1 MKYYLSLQA
10 LGDNL
15 ISLSLLQQLNFKVNI
30 LGTKHT
36 KNIVKLLDLEDQFNV
51 QVVFD
56 DIPAFYDIRKRGFL
70 QAIKHLYTL
79 IRYIQ
84 KNQISEIIFEKKDL
98 RSTFILFFTN
108 IKGHFPNNINK
119 KIYKNRKDLIE
130 NIYQQPI
137 NLNSYILKIENP
149 KKIVINPL
157 TRVELKNINKSH
169 LNFIINELRKYNY
182 EIYLIDI
189 EKRYQEF
196 ENKVQYYLTNTT
208 LEDVKQLIK
217 GCDLYVGGDS
227 FLIHLAYY
235 LQRNYFMI
243 FYRDN
248 DDFLPPN
255 ITDNFYIKAH
265 GSGNFNDELKLKFKN
280 IGLIK

>member
-15 ISLSLLQQLNFKVNI
+15 ISLSSLAQLNIRVNI

-36 KNIVKLLDLEDQFNV
+36 KNIIKLIGLEDKFDI

-56 DIPAFYDIRKRGFL
+56 DIPAFYDIRKKGL
-70 QAIKHLYTL
+70 VKAIKDLYSF

-84 KNQISEIIFEKKDL
+84 KYQILEIIFEKKDF
-98 RSTFILFFTN
+98 RSSLISLVTN
-108 IKGHFPNNINK
+108 A
-119 KIYKNRKDLIE
+119 KIHYPDSLNLKVYENRKELIE

-137 NLNSYILKIENP
+137 SLNSYILKIDNL
-149 KKIVINPL
+149 KRIVINPL
-157 TRVELKNINKSH
+157 TRVELRNIKKSH
-169 LNFIINELRKYNY
+169 LSFIINELSKYDY

-217 GCDLYVGGDS
+217 KCDLYIGGDS

-235 LQRNYFMI
+235 LQKNYFMI

-255 ITDNFYIKAH
+255 ITRDFYIKAH
-265 GSGNFNDELKLKFKN
+265 ESDDFDNELKQKFKS
-280 IGLIK
+280 IGLIS

>member
-1 MKYYLSLQA
+1 MKYYLSIQA

-15 ISLSLLQQLNFKVNI
+15 ISLSLLEQLNTKVNI

-36 KNIVKLLDLEDQFNV
+36 KNIVKLIGLEDKFDI

-56 DIPAFYDIRKRGFL
+56 DIPAFYDIRKQGL
-70 QAIKHLYTL
+70 AKAIKDLYSF

-84 KNQISEIIFEKKDL
+84 KYQILEIIFEKKDF
-98 RSTFILFFTN
+98 RSSLISLVTN
-108 IKGHFPNNINK
+108 A
-119 KIYKNRKDLIE
+119 KIHYPDSLNSKVYENRKELIE
-130 NIYQQPI
+130 NIYQQQI
-137 NLNSYILKIENP
+137 SLNSYILKIDNL
-149 KKIVINPL
+149 KRIVINPL
-157 TRVELKNINKSH
+157 TRVELRNIKKSH
-169 LNFIINELRKYNY
+169 LGFIINELSKYDY

-208 LEDVKQLIK
+208 LEDVKQLIDE
-217 GCDLYVGGDS
+217 CDLYIGGDS

-235 LQRNYFMI
+235 LQKNYFMI
-243 FYRDN
+243 FNIDN
-248 DDFLPPN
+248 YYFLPPN
-255 ITDNFYIKAH
+255 ITRDFYIKANE
-265 GSGNFNDELKLKFKN
+265 SGDFDNELKQKFKI

>member
-1 MKYYLSLQA
+1 MIFHVSLQA

-15 ISLSLLQQLNFKVNI
+15 ISLSILEKLDKKIII

-36 KNIVKLLDLEDQFNV
+36 KNIVKLIGLEDKFNI

-56 DIPAFYDIRKRGFL
+56 DIPAFYDIRKKGL
-70 QAIKHLYTL
+70 VKAIKDLYKF

-84 KNQISEIIFEKKDL
+84 KHQILEIIFEKKDF
-98 RSTFILFFTN
+98 RSTLILFFTHAR
-108 IKGHFPNNINK
+108 GYFPSQFNPK
-119 KIYKNRKDLIE
+119 VYENRKELIE
-130 NIYQQPI
+130 NIYQQSI
-137 NLNSYILKIENP
+137 YLNNYLLKIETP
-149 KKIVINPL
+149 KKILINPL
-157 TRVELKNINKSH
+157 TRVEVKNIDHRH
-169 LNFIINELRKYNY
+169 LNFIINELSKYDY

-208 LEDVKQLIK
+208 LEDVKQLINE
-217 GCDLYVGGDS
+217 CDLYIGGDS

-235 LQRNYFMI
+235 LQKNYFMI

-255 ITDNFYIKAH
+255 ITQDFYIKAH
-265 GSGNFNDELKLKFKN
+265 ESDDFDNELKQKFKS
-280 IGLIK
+280 IGLIS